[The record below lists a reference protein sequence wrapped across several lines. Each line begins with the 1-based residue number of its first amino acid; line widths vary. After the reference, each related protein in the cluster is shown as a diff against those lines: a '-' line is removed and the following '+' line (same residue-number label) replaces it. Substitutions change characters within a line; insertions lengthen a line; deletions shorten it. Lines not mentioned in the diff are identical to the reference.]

1 MGGTGKA
8 DDATALCADQVVVVL
23 LLLKGI
29 PADAPII
36 DHGLQNAKLVKLLY
50 VAVYGRVIDSAAVRK
65 KMEYVADGE
74 HAILIRKKNI
84 QQLPLGR
91 GDAKS
96 LLF

>member
-36 DHGLQNAKLVKLLY
+36 DHGLQNAKLGKFLH
-50 VAVYGRVIDSAAVRK
+50 VAVYRRVVDPAVLRK
-65 KMEYVADGE
+65 QMEHIADGE

-91 GDAKS
+91 GEAKS